1 MFFKEKNEIDLGE
14 TTIANIFIDIFMP
27 MANGL
32 FVKVYL
38 LGYRQACDPTVNPK
52 FDNSSIARDL
62 NVPLSDVIDAW
73 KFWNDKHIIKLH
85 KNSLDDFDYSI
96 EFMDLKK
103 FYMDNMNVSNSIKSN
118 SDKIVAVSE
127 NPKIR
132 FMFNSINTIIGR
144 YLTPDEKTRIL
155 DIMDKYN
162 MSSDMIIYAYQHI
175 KDKNGSSKPLNY
187 IEGMLRNWYDQNIY
201 TVEEVKNSFEVRSKQ
216 YEIYRTIFNALGFTN
231 RNPSESEKKIMDEWI
246 ENVDIEIILE
256 ACSKSKNISNPNIAY
271 IDAVIK
277 KWIKNDVKTLN
288 DIKTL
293 DEEHKRKSSANNK
306 TTKTK
311 NTGETQFK
319 TKFHNFNQRKNNYS
333 PEEFE
338 KIILE
343 SQKNKF

>member
-1 MFFKEKNEIDLGE
+1 
-14 TTIANIFIDIFMP
+14 
-27 MANGL
+27 
-32 FVKVYL
+32 
-38 LGYRQACDPTVNPK
+38 
-52 FDNSSIARDL
+52 
-62 NVPLSDVIDAW
+62 
-73 KFWNDKHIIKLH
+73 LH